1 MEQSDLAVEMEKHW
15 ERKKNWR
22 RKSIDGYK
30 QCISTGWPW
39 SVYEFEN
46 ILLENCLRN
55 ELKTTFLLRF
65 SVHKE
70 HAIPTDS
77 KHLLYISRIRKKI
90 TGMNGSS
97 FARRSNQIE
106 SSVQI
111 DIMKTTVLVSFGI
124 VSICCCNLKEQM
136 LSTPINE
143 IVFCANIF
151 RFMKTTSLFIKSY
164 IKLVHSNRYFRG
176 FFFRLYK
183 RSIGIDSR
191 DKWESEWLRLC
202 KRF

>member
-1 MEQSDLAVEMEKHW
+1 MEQSDLAVEMEKLW
-15 ERKKNWR
+15 EEKKHWR

-136 LSTPINE
+136 LSTSIKKLYFVPI
-143 IVFCANIF
+143 
-151 RFMKTTSLFIKSY
+151 
-164 IKLVHSNRYFRG
+164 YFDLWRQ
-176 FFFRLYK
+176 LHYLLK
-183 RSIGIDSR
+183 ASS
-191 DKWESEWLRLC
+191 S
-202 KRF
+202 